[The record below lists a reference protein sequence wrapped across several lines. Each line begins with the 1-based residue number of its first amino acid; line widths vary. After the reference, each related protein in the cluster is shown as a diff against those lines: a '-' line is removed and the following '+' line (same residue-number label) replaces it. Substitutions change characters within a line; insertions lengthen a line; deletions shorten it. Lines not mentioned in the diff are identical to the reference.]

1 IQSNLNIL
9 ITVIFV
15 FMVKITLSITNSFFF
30 TIYGADK
37 DATGFFRN
45 GKTIANNNIDIELI
59 NTGSNL
65 FENYL
70 ALISRYLSDSQ
81 FSVELL
87 SILNFIIGIK
97 YLLKIIKHL
106 GYNKINSMI
115 ILLFSFLPSMLVYTN
130 ITMRESYE
138 VTLFLMSTYYFLK
151 GYKKDSSLF
160 NIILFILTT
169 LLLGILHNG
178 LLLFSII
185 LIALFGYIKMKE
197 LGIKINT
204 FILLP
209 VAILIFYTLLITL
222 ELIGFST
229 VASNALLK
237 GDILTY
243 TEDFRETGGLVD
255 ARAVYGGDF
264 STDNILLFLISL
276 PLLFFYYFVAPFPWQ
291 ISSPVDFI
299 S

>member
-1 IQSNLNIL
+1 NKMTKKRIQISLALLISLCILIYVIYVFGWLSALLITLSFILIITDKNIQSNLNIL

-87 SILNFIIGIK
+87 SILTFIIGIK

-106 GYNKINSMI
+106 
-115 ILLFSFLPSMLVYTN
+115 
-130 ITMRESYE
+130 
-138 VTLFLMSTYYFLK
+138 
-151 GYKKDSSLF
+151 
-160 NIILFILTT
+160 
-169 LLLGILHNG
+169 
-178 LLLFSII
+178 
-185 LIALFGYIKMKE
+185 
-197 LGIKINT
+197 
-204 FILLP
+204 
-209 VAILIFYTLLITL
+209 
-222 ELIGFST
+222 
-229 VASNALLK
+229 
-237 GDILTY
+237 
-243 TEDFRETGGLVD
+243 
-255 ARAVYGGDF
+255 
-264 STDNILLFLISL
+264 
-276 PLLFFYYFVAPFPWQ
+276 
-291 ISSPVDFI
+291 
-299 S
+299 